1 MSSTESEAAK
11 VKAVIE
17 DESAVFT
24 AKLAEA
30 SLAVA
35 LDVWLKRVARRQ
47 VTTTQRTRLLRAI
60 ERGTAPETMDVQ
72 LLHSALLR
80 AAGYD
85 ERAAATAAVDAG
97 ATPRDLWTIWGVT
110 PQAVSQRLRSHQR
123 PDVKLEGSQKASVLQ
138 RNSSKK
144 AK

>member
-1 MSSTESEAAK
+1 MNSAESEVAK
-11 VKAVIE
+11 VKAVIN
-17 DESAVFT
+17 DESAAFT
-24 AKLAEA
+24 TRVAQA
-30 SLAVA
+30 SLSTA
-35 LDVWLKRVARRQ
+35 LDVWLKRIARRQ
-47 VTTTQRTRLLRAI
+47 VTTTQRARLLRAI

-85 ERAAATAAVDAG
+85 ERAAAIAAIEAG

-123 PDVKLEGSQKASVLQ
+123 PDTKSATGHKQAAQQ
-138 RNSSKK
+138 RNSSKR